1 MLPSTGV
8 VMDKSVMDRS
18 VSYSEVFDATA
29 STGSLGEKTSQELYD
44 AMAKAPSST
53 LKDDDEDRK
62 LKLDTDS
69 QVEAAL
75 STSVSQ
81 SQSPEKAVRDEIMRQ
96 AREAMEKKDEEAETE
111 EEHKISVNLMAE
123 DDNSPKDS
131 ESENYVTSMENV
143 TTAPTHE
150 ETHELSHVSNSLS
163 LTYSGN
169 RDNQEVKDLESELQ
183 AKTQSLQDA
192 LSDVNELTVK
202 VVTVQ
207 RTLEDSLIKNDNLTK
222 KLNSKETEV
231 RDQAIVIADLTA
243 NIKEPAKHEAKKIK
257 ALQTKVKTLEKKL
270 EDSQNEVKKTAAA
283 AEQQRSIAASYETMH
298 KDLKREISCML
309 CKDDN

>member
-1 MLPSTGV
+1 
-8 VMDKSVMDRS
+8 
-18 VSYSEVFDATA
+18 
-29 STGSLGEKTSQELYD
+29 
-44 AMAKAPSST
+44 MARAPSST
-53 LKDDDEDRK
+53 LKCVQTVDRRRKRSKEESDGDEDKK

-96 AREAMEKKDEEAETE
+96 AKVAMEKKDEEAETE
-111 EEHKISVNLMAE
+111 EEHKISVNLMAK
-123 DDNSPKDS
+123 DDNSPKD
-131 ESENYVTSMENV
+131 SENYVTSMENV
-143 TTAPTHE
+143 TTAPTNE
-150 ETHELSHVSNSLS
+150 EIHKLSHVSDSLS

-183 AKTQSLQDA
+183 AKTRSLQDA
-192 LSDVNELTVK
+192 LSDVNELTIK
-202 VVTVQ
+202 VATVQ
-207 RTLEDSLIKNDNLTK
+207 RKLQDSLIKNDNLTK

-270 EDSQNEVKKTAAA
+270 EDTQNKVKKTTAA
-283 AEQQRSIAASYETMH
+283 AEQQRSIAASYET
-298 KDLKREISCML
+298 
-309 CKDDN
+309 